1 MASRGGD
8 VSTSAAGKGKKSVWP
23 REAIE
28 RADVQKS
35 IEQLNVWEFR
45 KHFHVL
51 LGISIRLLGGDL
63 VSTEQEPLNDIVLS
77 KEQFNVGLCFLL
89 PSLFKQFLHFTKIP
103 PTFLHPNVVR
113 ILMGYSILNML
124 YHLDL
129 SLLEVL
135 FIYTIKMSG
144 KEIFSLF
151 AHIPSLQLVTGL
163 LDSTK
168 GATKGCVVVLGP

>member
-1 MASRGGD
+1 M
-8 VSTSAAGKGKKSVWP
+8 
-23 REAIE
+23 
-28 RADVQKS
+28 QKS

-77 KEQFNVGLCFLL
+77 NEQFNVGLCFLL

-144 KEIFSLF
+144 NEIFSLF